1 MKDDELKRYMQ
12 FMAKSMLR
20 VLENR
25 LEQLEEMKKF
35 NGRLDKEI
43 LDTRNDLNR
52 YRKMLKEMK

>member
-1 MKDDELKRYMQ
+1 MNDEEMKDYMR

-25 LEQLEEMKKF
+25 LEQLQEMKKH

-52 YRKMLKEMK
+52 YRKILEELK